1 MISYK
6 QLTVLVALSVVE
18 AAQNVFCKRSLS
30 YISTNLIL
38 LVSDPTLPVGFA
50 DLVGFGANGTYIARN
65 DGSPN
70 PAVQYASP
78 QFGANNGWTPDQHL
92 RFVADAT
99 GDGTADLIGFGTPGT
114 YIATN
119 NGNDGFNTIVRVLDT
134 YGSNVWTIEANPRV
148 VVDLRNTGRVDIL
161 GFGNPGVYVSLNN
174 GNLDFTAASLVLDQF
189 GYNQTWRTERHLRYV
204 QDVNGDGYPDIV
216 GFGENNVYIST
227 GNGDG
232 TFQALKIVLVDE
244 FSIGVNW
251 TVADNPRF
259 LADLTGD
266 GRLDIIGFGD
276 DGVYVSLNTGGIT
289 FGDVTKV
296 LDTFGLND
304 GWSVENPRFIADING
319 DGLGDII
326 GLGNEG
332 VYTSLNNGDGTFQP
346 TQFVLQAFGY
356 DDSAGAWRADQHPRF
371 MADMS
376 GDGLADIVGFGQD
389 GVSVSFA
396 TLNGSQFTE
405 PILYLADFG
414 VAQGWT
420 EDVDVRNPANLF
432 L

>member
-1 MISYK
+1 MYFN
-6 QLTVLVALSVVE
+6 QPH
-18 AAQNVFCKRSLS
+18 
-30 YISTNLIL
+30 L
-38 LVSDPTLPVGFA
+38 LVSDPTRPVGFA

-65 DGSPN
+65 DGSLN
-70 PAVQYASP
+70 PAVQSASP
-78 QFGANNGWTPDQHL
+78 QFGANGGWTPDLHL

-99 GDGTADLIGFGTPGT
+99 GDGTADLIGFGTDGV

-119 NGNDGFNTIVRVLDT
+119 NGNDDFNTAVRVIDSF
-134 YGSNVWTIEANPRV
+134 GSDAWTIEADPRV
-148 VVDLRNTGRVDIL
+148 VVDLQNKGRVDIV
-161 GFGNPGVYVSLNN
+161 GFGTPGVYVSLNN
-174 GNLDFTAASLVLDQF
+174 GNLDFAAAELVIDTF
-189 GYNQTWRTERHLRYV
+189 GYDQTWRTERHLRFV
-204 QDVNGDGYPDIV
+204 QDVNGDGYPDVV
-216 GFGENNVYIST
+216 GFGENDVYISI

-232 TFQALKIVLVDE
+232 TFQAYETVLVDE

-251 TVADNPRF
+251 TVVDNPRF
-259 LADLTGD
+259 LADLTGN

-289 FGDVTKV
+289 FGNVAQV

-304 GWSVENPRFIADING
+304 GWTVENPRFIADING
-319 DGLGDII
+319 DGLDDIV
-326 GLGNEG
+326 GFGNEG

-356 DDSAGAWRADQHPRF
+356 DDSAGAWRADQDVRF

-376 GDGLADIVGFGQD
+376 GDGSADIVGFGQD

-396 TLNGSQFTE
+396 SQNGSQFTT
-405 PILYLADFG
+405 PVLYLADFG

-420 EDVDVRNPANLF
+420 EDADVRNPANLF